1 MYSSVLVT
9 NACSWVATL
18 AFASAIAAATDSA
31 VCSRPLAMT
40 SSPAYRVSPFSRT
53 IIPSLTLANR
63 SGPASSTS
71 GMPAS
76 RSSCGPWFG

>member
-40 SSPAYRVSPFSRT
+40 SSPA
-53 IIPSLTLANR
+53 
-63 SGPASSTS
+63 
-71 GMPAS
+71 
-76 RSSCGPWFG
+76 